1 MAKATSYEFSR
12 RFWDYCF
19 ANPEKV
25 KPNHIAVYFFA
36 VEHCNR
42 LGWKEKFG
50 LPTEMVKD
58 AVGIK
63 SWHTYISAFNDLVDW
78 GFFFLVERSKNQY
91 SSNIIALI
99 KNDEALDEALDKAI
113 TKHVSKQHQSTYQ
126 SIDSIDKQ
134 IQKPIINTKPLPLKG
149 KEHFESVHKLFSASY
164 ESHTQDFKSQNTKQ
178 EYEQFQKFINALFAN
193 FEMDKLTSNFD
204 KCLSIG
210 DWKKILNSK
219 GFMILKPA
227 IEKAIAG
234 KEGNREQMALR
245 IKTFSNGLFDEK
257 VFSK

>member
-12 RFWDYCF
+12 RFWDFCF

-25 KPNHIAVYFFA
+25 KPNHVAIYFFSI
-36 VEHCNR
+36 EHCNR

-63 SWHTYISAFNDLVDW
+63 SWHTYISAFNDLVEW
-78 GFFFLVERSKNQY
+78 GFFSLIERSTNQY

-113 TKHVSKQHQSTYQ
+113 TKHVSKHQRITHQ

-134 IQKPIINTKPLPLKG
+134 YSKPITINTVR
-149 KEHFESVHKLFSASY
+149 S
-164 ESHTQDFKSQNTKQ
+164 
-178 EYEQFQKFINALFAN
+178 EQFERFWKYYKKGSKKASREKFL
-193 FEMDKLTSNFD
+193 KLTDAECDVIKIHLPAYFRANPDKKFRKDSERYLSNRLWENDDIEQLSQKATLPKDWWNSELTDEQWELLSD
-204 KCLSIG
+204 K
-210 DWKKILNSK
+210 DRNAKKNHD
-219 GFMILKPA
+219 
-227 IEKAIAG
+227 
-234 KEGNREQMALR
+234 LR
-245 IKTFSNGLFDEK
+245 KQFG
-257 VFSK
+257 V